1 MDCQEFY
8 TIIYFIFLFFD
19 SASQCSQLYYAAMMI
34 VIPEKEIPKKAKT
47 FFENP
52 SYVIRFTQPFSHSWI
67 HHSSYRS
74 LHFMKPKLCKIYFS
88 RLTTLHTNRILKCL
102 IYARNVNKR
111 KIIRTLKL
119 KRNWQCDA
127 RYLFNYFYIHYY
139 TWLWL
144 LPLLIKRS

>member
-1 MDCQEFY
+1 
-8 TIIYFIFLFFD
+8 
-19 SASQCSQLYYAAMMI
+19 MI

-111 KIIRTLKL
+111 KIIRIL
-119 KRNWQCDA
+119 KRKRYWHCDA
-127 RYLFNYFYIHYY
+127 GCSIISKTFKFV
-139 TWLWL
+139 
-144 LPLLIKRS
+144 LPHIIRIIPIIYGPKSIACKLIPIYEHDYSAI